1 MSESSTDQ
9 PRVDVP
15 ETTEAE
21 VPAEPKTETV
31 AADAET
37 TAATAAAEAPE
48 EAAAPE
54 AAPAEPVA
62 AEAAPA
68 ASEEPPAAAEEAP
81 AATQKAPAATQKEP
95 AATKADTSTAEAP
108 AVEAAEVEAATSEGA
123 PAEAQTAPDAPKS
136 AEPKPKKKKKTPG
149 APTSFAASMAP
160 AVMALQELMESK
172 TKVTGKVIGWNKGG
186 FHVVCEGVTAFCPNS
201 EMGPGKLKAP
211 KDYLDQT
218 YEFSVLRIEDNGR
231 RVVLSRG
238 KSPEGAR
245 ADESPS
251 EPTQKRI
258 PKRQKIEVG
267 AEIEGKIASLTKF
280 GAFVDV
286 GGVQGL
292 VHVSEISRS
301 RVEDPAQVL
310 SVGQQVKVK
319 VLKVEQGGKRISLS
333 MKALAPDPWKG
344 VADRFPEGSVVQ
356 GTVERTAKFGAFIAL
371 EPGLT
376 GLLPASVLSLPRD
389 ASINRMYHPG
399 KQLSVMVMSVDPRR
413 RRISL
418 ALEGSQ
424 SEGSRSDFESYK
436 KTQQVD
442 TDTGFNA
449 LAAAFQKVQQK

>member
-1 MSESSTDQ
+1 MSESSTEQ
-9 PRVDVP
+9 PRVVVP
-15 ETTEAE
+15 EETEAE
-21 VPAEPKTETV
+21 VPAEPETEAL
-31 AADAET
+31 AADVDTSSEDAPAEDQ
-37 TAATAAAEAPE
+37 PE
-48 EAAAPE
+48 EASVEASAAEDQPP
-54 AAPAEPVA
+54 AAETAAEPAE
-62 AEAAPA
+62 AEPESA
-68 ASEEPPAAAEEAP
+68 EPPAAEAKPTEAEPSKEAAQP
-81 AATQKAPAATQKEP
+81 AE
-95 AATKADTSTAEAP
+95 TKAET
-108 AVEAAEVEAATSEGA
+108 
-123 PAEAQTAPDAPKS
+123 
-136 AEPKPKKKKKTPG
+136 EPSKPEPEKKKRTPG
-149 APTSFAASMAP
+149 APTSFVASMAP
-160 AVMALQELMESK
+160 AVMALKELMDSK

-201 EMGPGKLKAP
+201 EMESGKVKAP
-211 KDYLDQT
+211 KDYLDQS

-238 KSPEGAR
+238 EPGAAGKQS
-245 ADESPS
+245 ADVEQAQPQA
-251 EPTQKRI
+251 EPTR
-258 PKRQKIEVG
+258 PTPRQKIEAG
-267 AEIEGKIASLTKF
+267 AEIEGKVASLTNF

-310 SVGQQVKVK
+310 SVGQRVKVK

-344 VADRFPEGSVVQ
+344 VAERFPEGSVVQ

-376 GLLPASVLSLPRD
+376 GLLPASVLNLPRD

-436 KTQQVD
+436 KSQQVD
-442 TDTGFNA
+442 AETGFNA
-449 LAAAFQKVQQK
+449 LAAAFQKVQKQG